1 MNTSSQKR
9 IAAQVLK
16 CGKSRVKLKEAQ
28 EVEEALT
35 RQDVRDLVQKGEV
48 YKKQKKGTS
57 KFASRKRLAQKKKG
71 RMRGMGK
78 RKGTIGARKKDKT
91 KWIEAVRAQRSLL
104 RELRDNGKIDVSL
117 YRKLYMRV
125 KGGFFRNRSH
135 IMMYLKEHELMKGM
149 RPETAKAAKKPAP
162 KSAPKKEAKKIVRR
176 AEKPAPKKPAAKKPA
191 KKAKKPTAKKPVK
204 KAAKKPAP
212 KKAAPKK
219 AAKKPAKKLVRK
231 AAPKKAKAK
240 KK

>member
-35 RQDVRDLVQKGEV
+35 RQDVRDLVQKGEI
-48 YKKQKKGTS
+48 YKEQKKGTS
-57 KFASRKRLAQKKKG
+57 KFASKKRLAQKKKG

-104 RELRDNGKIDVSL
+104 RELRDKKKIDVSL
-117 YRKLYMRV
+117 YRKLYARV

-149 RPETAKAAKKPAP
+149 KPEITKVAKKPAKP
-162 KSAPKKEAKKIVRR
+162 APRRETKPAPKK
-176 AEKPAPKKPAAKKPA
+176 AEKPAPKKAVKKPA
-191 KKAKKPTAKKPVK
+191 KKKPVSKKVAKKASTK

-212 KKAAPKK
+212 KKAPKKTARKPASKK
-219 AAKKPAKKLVRK
+219 AAKP
-231 AAPKKAKAK
+231 KAK

>member
-35 RQDVRDLVQKGEV
+35 RQDVRDLVQKGEI
-48 YKKQKKGTS
+48 YKEQKKGTS
-57 KFASRKRLAQKKKG
+57 KFASKKRLAQKKKG

-91 KWIEAVRAQRSLL
+91 KWIETVRAQRSLL

-135 IMMYLKEHELMKGM
+135 IMMYLKEHELLKGM
-149 RPETAKAAKKPAP
+149 KPETAKVAKKPAP
-162 KSAPKKEAKKIVRR
+162 KPAPKREVKTPAKR
-176 AEKPAPKKPAAKKPA
+176 AEKPAPKKSAKKVARKPVKKKPAKPAAKK
-191 KKAKKPTAKKPVK
+191 
-204 KAAKKPAP
+204 
-212 KKAAPKK
+212 APKK
-219 AAKKPAKKLVRK
+219 AAKKPAKKPTKKVVKK
-231 AAPKKAKAK
+231 AAPKKAPKAKAK

>member
-16 CGKSRVKLKEAQ
+16 CGTSRVKLKESQ

-35 RQDVRDLVQKGEV
+35 RQDIRDLVQKGDV

-57 KFASRKRLAQKKKG
+57 KFASRKRLSQKKKG

-78 RKGTIGARKKDKT
+78 RKGTLGARKNDKT
-91 KWIEAVRAQRSLL
+91 KWIETVRAQRSLL

-135 IMMYLKEHELMKGM
+135 IMMYLKEHELLRGM
-149 RPETAKAAKKPAP
+149 RAETIKPVKKA
-162 KSAPKKEAKKIVRR
+162 APKKIAKEA
-176 AEKPAPKKPAAKKPA
+176 KPAPKKVVR
-191 KKAKKPTAKKPVK
+191 KPVK
-204 KAAKKPAP
+204 KAAKKPAAKKVARKTIK
-212 KKAAPKK
+212 KKAAAKKPAPKK
-219 AAKKPAKKLVRK
+219 AAKKAEVKST
-231 AAPKKAKAK
+231 PKKASKAK
-240 KK
+240 VMKK

>member
-16 CGKSRVKLKEAQ
+16 CGTSRVKLKESH

-57 KFASRKRLAQKKKG
+57 RFAARKKLVQKKKG

-78 RKGTIGARKKDKT
+78 RKGTFGARKKDKT
-91 KWIEAVRAQRSLL
+91 KWIEAVRAQRSLI

-135 IMMYLKEHELMKGM
+135 IMMYLKEHEMLKGM
-149 RPETAKAAKKPAP
+149 GAEVVKPVKKAAPEAAPKMEVKKAIKKAETAARKPVARKPVAMKPAKKPV
-162 KSAPKKEAKKIVRR
+162 PKKAAR
-176 AEKPAPKKPAAKKPA
+176 KPAPKKPAAKKVV
-191 KKAKKPTAKKPVK
+191 KKP
-204 KAAKKPAP
+204 
-212 KKAAPKK
+212 
-219 AAKKPAKKLVRK
+219 
-231 AAPKKAKAK
+231 APKKAKAK